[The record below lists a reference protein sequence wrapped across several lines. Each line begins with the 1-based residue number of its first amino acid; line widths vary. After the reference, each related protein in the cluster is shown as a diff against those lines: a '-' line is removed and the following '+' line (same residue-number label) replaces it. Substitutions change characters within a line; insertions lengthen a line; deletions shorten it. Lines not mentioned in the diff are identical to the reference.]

1 MSQTH
6 ESPSHKG
13 SFTRCAN
20 LQGIKSPAVS
30 SRGLWLPA
38 GAGGEQVDGWQ
49 GGESRAAAVGSL
61 GIKQCGCRYFS
72 SPSTPE
78 WRTLLPALSRQEELV
93 PLGLS
98 RGAEGRAE
106 TQANTLWVLL
116 PLAAFA
122 HSPPSLSH
130 KDFNCSHGQQF
141 CLGRHPALPN
151 RSKMTPHT
159 FLKVWKKQPSW
170 IVSPP
175 SGY

>member
-1 MSQTH
+1 MCVTYSFVASQQVIYLITNFVVLMSQIH

-20 LQGIKSPAVS
+20 LQGIKSPAVP

-49 GGESRAAAVGSL
+49 EGESRAAAVGSL
-61 GIKQCGCRYFS
+61 GIKQCGCRCFS

-98 RGAEGRAE
+98 RGAERRAE
-106 TQANTLWVLL
+106 ANTSWG
-116 PLAAFA
+116 AFA
-122 HSPPSLSH
+122 IGCFHALSPKPLS
-130 KDFNCSHGQQF
+130 
-141 CLGRHPALPN
+141 
-151 RSKMTPHT
+151 
-159 FLKVWKKQPSW
+159 
-170 IVSPP
+170 
-175 SGY
+175 